1 MRKTVKAERTKSTS
15 GIKSAENEVNKLQR
29 DLNNLNSNISANKR
43 KIKSCRQDMKICW
56 WQPFKTKCKHIPNYP
71 ARGVCEA
78 GNTPWRTAIAA
89 NEVAKVG
96 VIAAKVTAQKTLQ
109 AIRAGITA
117 IPIDA
122 DPRIVGLFTAMHT
135 AKVALEAAKQTVKGV
150 GSFTDILAKGVGA
163 VGKVDVFALKK
174 GSIRGSLSQGLK
186 GKPVVLDMDFR
197 LLGKDYKNRFA
208 FSLTDWKFNAKQFEV
223 IALAA
228 AVKTV
233 IKVGKAAKVVPHVL
247 LNEVEKLYLKRQA
260 EVNEAVAKALE
271 GGGVGSDEGQA
282 ALAMGHEITVD
293 QKVRDIQNKAAQR
306 KLLAAY
312 QNVHGIKAGV
322 MQRTIDNL
330 IKANKWV
337 RVGGAANDIGSGPN
351 GKTWVIGTN
360 KEGGGYGIYRWD
372 GKWAKI
378 GGSAV
383 RIDVGPGGHGFVV
396 NNKGN
401 IYRHD
406 GKKWHQTP
414 GGAKDIGVGA
424 NGKVWVIGT
433 NKEGGGYGIYRWDN
447 KWTKIGGSAVR
458 IDVDPE
464 GNAWVVNNKGNIYR
478 YDGKKWIQAPGR
490 AKDIGISANGAV
502 MVIGTDDRPYIW
514 NGKDWKKVAG
524 KARQITVDRN
534 GNPWVVNAGQAIY
547 AWDKAAKLKA
557 SKPAVTPIRQ
567 LLSGNVV
574 QFQMEHSKRCL
585 DNSGSKSKGAQ
596 AWQYDCNRKND
607 NQKWRIVYKD
617 GTWFNLVNIRTGMC
631 LDIDGNSKSKGRKVH
646 QWPCHKGA
654 NQQWRLDNQGGG
666 WFRLVVRHSNQCMD
680 VSGGKKGNREK
691 YIQWPCHKGGNQK
704 FKIY

>member
-1 MRKTVKAERTKSTS
+1 M
-15 GIKSAENEVNKLQR
+15 
-29 DLNNLNSNISANKR
+29 
-43 KIKSCRQDMKICW
+43 
-56 WQPFKTKCKHIPNYP
+56 
-71 ARGVCEA
+71 
-78 GNTPWRTAIAA
+78 
-89 NEVAKVG
+89 
-96 VIAAKVTAQKTLQ
+96 
-109 AIRAGITA
+109 
-117 IPIDA
+117 
-122 DPRIVGLFTAMHT
+122 
-135 AKVALEAAKQTVKGV
+135 
-150 GSFTDILAKGVGA
+150 
-163 VGKVDVFALKK
+163 FALKK

-337 RVGGAANDIGSGPN
+337 RAGGAANDIGSGPN

-458 IDVDPE
+458 IDVDPK

-585 DNSGSKSKGAQ
+585 DNSGSKGKGAQ
-596 AWQYDCNRKND
+596 AWQYD
-607 NQKWRIVYKD
+607 
-617 GTWFNLVNIRTGMC
+617 
-631 LDIDGNSKSKGRKVH
+631 
-646 QWPCHKGA
+646 
-654 NQQWRLDNQGGG
+654 
-666 WFRLVVRHSNQCMD
+666 
-680 VSGGKKGNREK
+680 
-691 YIQWPCHKGGNQK
+691 
-704 FKIY
+704 